1 MPETQTLKSDPASD
15 GAGVQDPRVVLIP
28 AAQGDTCLDRLDG
41 IDIQYYRSVHMG
53 GAEFSSILHYL
64 LVLRFSGKTVI
75 FAADAES
82 IPENFRALTKLGKI
96 DLLFINPLF
105 YQKKAGKQILDR
117 LNVEQVAI
125 DHVPFAGEDP
135 TGLRM
140 VAEKCVR
147 SAQDLPYAVTL
158 LEAQGQTLLL

>member
-1 MPETQTLKSDPASD
+1 
-15 GAGVQDPRVVLIP
+15 
-28 AAQGDTCLDRLDG
+28 
-41 IDIQYYRSVHMG
+41 MG

-105 YQKKAGKQILDR
+105 YQKKAGKQILD
-117 LNVEQVAI
+117 
-125 DHVPFAGEDP
+125 
-135 TGLRM
+135 GLPRIFHM
-140 VAEKCVR
+140 R
-147 SAQDLPYAVTL
+147 
-158 LEAQGQTLLL
+158 